1 MRNPIYESGLLSSL
15 RQLLATVLELAQV
28 RLSLLGTELELEKR
42 HLFSALLWA
51 VLALLVFGIGLVLLC
66 GFIVLLFWEGHRLTV
81 IGVMV
86 LVFLGVGALLLRQ
99 ARCCLYSAQGMFA
112 ASVAEM
118 KRDRADLNASGHHET
133 R

>member
-1 MRNPIYESGLLSSL
+1 
-15 RQLLATVLELAQV
+15 LATALEMAQV
-28 RLSLLGTELELEKR
+28 RLELLGTELELEKR

-51 VLALLVFGIGLVLLC
+51 VLALLVIGVGLVLLC

-86 LVFLGVGALLLRQ
+86 LVFLGAGALLLRQ

-112 ASVAEM
+112 ASLAEM

>member
-51 VLALLVFGIGLVLLC
+51 VLALLVFGVGLVLLC

-86 LVFLGVGALLLRQ
+86 LVFLGAGALLLRQ

-112 ASVAEM
+112 ASLAEM

>member
-1 MRNPIYESGLLSSL
+1 MRNPIYEGGLLTSL

-28 RLSLLGTELELEKR
+28 RLSLLGTELEMEKR

-51 VLALLVFGIGLVLLC
+51 VLALLVFGVGLVLLC
-66 GFIVLLFWEGHRLTV
+66 GFIVLLFWEDHRLTV

-86 LVFLGVGALLLRQ
+86 LVFLGAGALLLRQ

-112 ASVAEM
+112 ASLAEM

>member
-112 ASVAEM
+112 ASLAEM
-118 KRDRADLNASGHHET
+118 KRDHADLSASGHHET

>member
-51 VLALLVFGIGLVLLC
+51 VLALLVFGV
-66 GFIVLLFWEGHRLTV
+66 VR
-81 IGVMV
+81 
-86 LVFLGVGALLLRQ
+86 
-99 ARCCLYSAQGMFA
+99 
-112 ASVAEM
+112 
-118 KRDRADLNASGHHET
+118 
-133 R
+133 

>member
-1 MRNPIYESGLLSSL
+1 MSNPIYESGLLTSL

-28 RLSLLGTELELEKR
+28 RLSLLGTELEMEKR

-51 VLALLVFGIGLVLLC
+51 VLALLVFGVGLLLLC
-66 GFIVLLFWEGHRLTV
+66 GFIILLFWEGQRLTV

-86 LVFLGVGALLLRQ
+86 LVFLGAGALLLRQ
-99 ARCCLYSAQGMFA
+99 ARCCLYSAKGMFA
-112 ASVAEM
+112 ASLAEM